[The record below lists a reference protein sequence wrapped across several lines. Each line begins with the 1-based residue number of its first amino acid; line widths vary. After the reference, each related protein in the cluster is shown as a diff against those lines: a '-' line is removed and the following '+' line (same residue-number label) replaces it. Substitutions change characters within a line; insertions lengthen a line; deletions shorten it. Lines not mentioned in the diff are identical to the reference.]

1 MNQPSLVW
9 LDLEMTDL
17 DPVLGR
23 IIEIATIV
31 TDSQLHIIAKGPD
44 LVIHESPEVL
54 GKMVSW
60 NQEHFYASG
69 LMEEITASKITLKE
83 AEEQT
88 LKFISQYFQPQKAIL
103 AGNSVYVDREFISVH
118 MPELS
123 SYLHYRIIDVNTIRE
138 LAVRWFSNLPKFPK
152 NEKHRAMSDNLESID
167 ELKYYKANM
176 FKEFH
181 EN

>member
-23 IIEIATIV
+23 IVEIATVI
-31 TDSQLHIIAKGPD
+31 TDAKLHIIAKGPD
-44 LVIHESPEVL
+44 LVIHESPEIL
-54 GKMVSW
+54 SKMVNW
-60 NQEHFYASG
+60 NQEHFHESG
-69 LMEEITASKITLKE
+69 LMDEITSSKITLRE
-83 AEEQT
+83 AEQAI
-88 LKFISQYFQPQKAIL
+88 LKFISQYFEPQKAIL
-103 AGNSVYVDREFISVH
+103 AGNSVYVDREFVSVH

-138 LAVRWFSNLPKFPK
+138 LAIRWFPNLPKFPK

-167 ELKYYKANM
+167 ELKYYQVNM
-176 FKEFH
+176 FRDLH